1 MKRRRALR
9 VPQNDEELVPCVQ
22 ALKAA
27 HPFWGDRRVWA
38 HRRFVQQRAV
48 NKKRMLRLIRAHS
61 IRWSR
66 PICG

>member
-9 VPQNDEELVPCVQ
+9 VPQSDEELVPCIQ

-38 HRRFVQQRAV
+38 IGALCSSER
-48 NKKRMLRLIRAHS
+48 
-61 IRWSR
+61 
-66 PICG
+66 